1 MQNWLIVSLL
11 LSIFGFLKEIR
22 PSEPFIYEFLIG
34 EWRNITEE
42 QVNQQVYPAGTY
54 SYLGLLTIVFL
65 ITDLARYKPLIVFL
79 GISGVIVWSMLLWTT
94 SLAEL
99 LILEQ
104 VTSHTRAALL
114 AGRSISG
121 ILGQVLISL
130 EIMDYRQLNY
140 ISLGALIAATLWSL
154 LLPSVNK
161 SIYFHQEKTLNS
173 SNKMNMKLAFQTMWQ
188 HFKQGYANVYTL
200 KWSIWFSL
208 STCGFIQVQ
217 VYMQPLWT
225 AIVNDPSQP
234 IYNGAVE
241 AALTIIGFLG
251 ALAAGVL
258 KVNWQKRGEI
268 ILASCSLIQGAIM
281 LICARAE
288 YVIISYVFYVLFGA
302 LYHFVITIASSE
314 IAKHIEA
321 DSYGLIFGINTFG
334 ALAFQAILTM
344 VVVTSGIGFGLPA
357 RSQFVV
363 YGLFHIVLGV
373 IFVLFK
379 CVSFFTH
386 TTNKTSTQSI
396 TSH

>member
-99 LILEQ
+99 LILEVFYGAFMACEVAYYTYIYAKVDKDYYQQ

-363 YGLFHIVLGV
+363 Y
-373 IFVLFK
+373 
-379 CVSFFTH
+379 
-386 TTNKTSTQSI
+386 
-396 TSH
+396 